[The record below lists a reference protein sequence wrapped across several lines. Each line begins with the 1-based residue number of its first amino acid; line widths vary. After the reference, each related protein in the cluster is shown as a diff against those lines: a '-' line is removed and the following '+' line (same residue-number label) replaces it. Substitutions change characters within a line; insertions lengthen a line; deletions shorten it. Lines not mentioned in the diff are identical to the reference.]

1 MQKLQIVLTTRNDI
15 KEFIETNHYSHNING
30 VISDYCFKVLNEEG
44 NTLAAAIF
52 GRLAMRGQYKKY
64 SENEE
69 DVIEL
74 RRFVAVDE
82 TERNFE
88 SYVLSRMFK
97 LLPNHIKMIVSYSD
111 PHQGHVGTIYK
122 ALNFKYLGQVP
133 AQKVILY
140 QGKTYHDKSIRTMYN
155 GKLKPFALKLRDA
168 LQSGEAEYI
177 KVPGK
182 MRYLYT
188 RRLRKQR

>member
-15 KEFIETNHYSHNING
+15 KEFIETHHYSHTING

-111 PHQGHVGTIYK
+111 PHQGHIGTIYK
-122 ALNFKYLGQVP
+122 LLTLD
-133 AQKVILY
+133 ILARFPL
-140 QGKTYHDKSIRTMYN
+140 K
-155 GKLKPFALKLRDA
+155 KLY
-168 LQSGEAEYI
+168 YI
-177 KVPGK
+177 KVRPITIN
-182 MRYLYT
+182 LYALCT
-188 RRLRKQR
+188 MVSSSLSH